1 MTWYLERTTMQ
12 ELLSQSG
19 GAGTMPKTSEAA
31 KEARRTQILDA
42 AVRCFAQR
50 GYYETTIEDLVTETG
65 LSRGALYLYYPSK
78 EAIYLS
84 ISERWSCGLQEAIH
98 ARLTPE
104 LSPASI
110 LQIIIEVNGE
120 HVQAEAEA
128 CRILM
133 EGWNLASHIPALAE
147 RKGEQQAHNVA
158 ALSQLLRAGIEAG
171 EFRTDM
177 DVETQARILMA
188 ILHGLMVQWHRQPGS
203 VDWHAIASEF
213 LRGMYPRCIS

>member
-1 MTWYLERTTMQ
+1 
-12 ELLSQSG
+12 
-19 GAGTMPKTSEAA
+19 MPKTSMAA

-78 EAIYLS
+78 EAIYLA
-84 ISERWSCGLQEAIH
+84 ISERWGCGLEEAIR
-98 ARLTPE
+98 ARLTPD

-110 LQIIIEVNGE
+110 LQVLIEVNGE
-120 HVQAEAEA
+120 HVQAEADA

-133 EGWNLASHIPALAE
+133 EGWNLAYHIPVLAE
-147 RKGEQQAHNVA
+147 RKAQQQTHSVA

-188 ILHGLMVQWHRQPGS
+188 TLHGLMVQWHRQPGS
-203 VDWHAIASEF
+203 VDWHAIAAEF
-213 LRGMYPRCIS
+213 IRALRPR